1 MYNAADPDIM
11 LKPQFVG
18 ECCGGTRLW
27 GMGGDT
33 ACPAFD
39 GQEACRVYV
48 CYACGGVLE
57 TGKERTARK
66 KDEAETLMSAAAAAQ
81 AEAHAARRARSPPPS
96 FDLGGAE
103 APEYGTD

>member
-1 MYNAADPDIM
+1 M
-11 LKPQFVG
+11 
-18 ECCGGTRLW
+18 
-27 GMGGDT
+27 
-33 ACPAFD
+33 
-39 GQEACRVYV
+39 YV

>member
-1 MYNAADPDIM
+1 MAVPLAPFQRFAM
-11 LKPQFVG
+11 WAFSPFLFSRLHKSR
-18 ECCGGTRLW
+18 CCCFNTSS
-27 GMGGDT
+27 
-33 ACPAFD
+33 
-39 GQEACRVYV
+39 
-48 CYACGGVLE
+48 
-57 TGKERTARK
+57 TARK